1 MVSNSEHDVNLHTYS
16 NRKQS
21 RQNVLIYVSQDKGDS
36 ILYNLKIIVLSIE
49 RLHIMINALDFYFQ
63 IRAIEYDALQI
74 LNVS

>member
-1 MVSNSEHDVNLHTYS
+1 M
-16 NRKQS
+16 
-21 RQNVLIYVSQDKGDS
+21 LIYVSQDKGDL

-49 RLHIMINALDFYFQ
+49 RLHIMLNALDFYFQ